1 MTYNSRPM
9 YGIKESFYGPAAYR
23 EAEYQQSTKP
33 QPAQSLAVGDSKT
46 KPTIEG
52 FEKTIYP
59 QPGTKQELM
68 GAGVVAYAQAFETW
82 AEDANAPEPEPT
94 PEYEAVTFTSTTTTT
109 YTPEFAENTYYK
121 TEVVDEQTV
130 YVLVSSEPEDWGT
143 GTYYTRE
150 GAEPDYTYSAVTFTP
165 HSTTTYSPAFAEN
178 TYYKKEGNEYVL
190 LSSQPEDW
198 GTGTYYKVKEAE

>member
-9 YGIKESFYGPAAYR
+9 NGIKESFFGPAAYR
-23 EAEYQQSTKP
+23 EAEYQQSIKP

-59 QPGTKQELM
+59 QSGTKQELM

-82 AEDANAPEPEPT
+82 TEEEEASK
-94 PEYEAVTFTSTTTTT
+94 YEVVTFTSTTT
-109 YTPEFAENTYYK
+109 YTPAFETGVYYDSNEQSAVAL
-121 TEVVDEQTV
+121 TEQ
-130 YVLVSSEPEDWGT
+130 PANWGD
-143 GTYYTRE
+143 GTFYTRSGEE
-150 GAEPDYTYSAVTFTP
+150 GAYVFTEVTFT
-165 HSTTTYSPAFAEN
+165 STTTYSPAFAEN
-178 TYYKKEGNEYVL
+178 TYYKKEGGAYVL

-198 GTGTYYKVKEAE
+198 GTGTYYKEKEVV

>member
-9 YGIKESFYGPAAYR
+9 HGIKESFYGPAAYR

-82 AEDANAPEPEPT
+82 AEDTNAPEPT
-94 PEYEAVTFTSTTTTT
+94 PEYEAVTFSSTTT
-109 YTPEFAENTYYK
+109 YSPAFESGIYYDSNEQSAVAL
-121 TEVVDEQTV
+121 TEQ
-130 YVLVSSEPEDWGT
+130 PAGWGT
-143 GTYYTRE
+143 GTFYTRS
-150 GAEPDYTYSAVTFTP
+150 GAEGSYVFTP
-165 HSTTTYSPAFAEN
+165 VEFTSTTTYSPAFAEN
-178 TYYKKEGNEYVL
+178 TYYELEGTKYVL
-190 LSSQPEDW
+190 LSSQPNDW

>member
-82 AEDANAPEPEPT
+82 AEEE
-94 PEYEAVTFTSTTTTT
+94 EEK
-109 YTPEFAENTYYK
+109 EE
-121 TEVVDEQTV
+121 
-130 YVLVSSEPEDWGT
+130 ED
-143 GTYYTRE
+143 
-150 GAEPDYTYSAVTFTP
+150 P
-165 HSTTTYSPAFAEN
+165 N
-178 TYYKKEGNEYVL
+178 KE
-190 LSSQPEDW
+190 
-198 GTGTYYKVKEAE
+198 

>member
-82 AEDANAPEPEPT
+82 AEDTNAPEPEPT
-94 PEYEAVTFTSTTTTT
+94 PEYEAVKFTSTTT
-109 YTPEFAENTYYK
+109 YAPAFESGIYY
-121 TEVVDEQTV
+121 DSNEQSAV
-130 YVLVSSEPEDWGT
+130 ALIEQPAGWGT
-143 GTYYTRE
+143 GTFYTRS
-150 GAEPDYTYSAVTFTP
+150 GAEGSYVFTP
-165 HSTTTYSPAFAEN
+165 VVFTSTTTYSPAFAEN
-178 TYYKKEGNEYVL
+178 TYYKKEGNGYVL

>member
-1 MTYNSRPM
+1 MTYKLRPM
-9 YGIKESFYGPAAYR
+9 YGIKESFFGPAAYR
-23 EAEYQQSTKP
+23 EAEFYQSTHP
-33 QPAQSLAVGDSKT
+33 NNPAQSLAVGDSIDH
-46 KPTIEG
+46 PTIEG
-52 FEKTIYP
+52 FEKTIRP

-68 GAGVVAYAQAFETW
+68 GAGVVAYAQAFQKFA
-82 AEDANAPEPEPT
+82 AEQGEAPEPA

-121 TEVVDEQTV
+121 TETVEGQTV

-143 GTYYTRE
+143 GTYYTRK
-150 GAEPDYTYSAVTFTP
+150 GADPDYTYKAVTFTP
-165 HSTTTYSPAFAEN
+165 HSTTTYSPEFAAN
-178 TYYKKEGNEYVL
+178 TYYKKEGEAYVL

>member
-82 AEDANAPEPEPT
+82 AEDANASEPEPT
-94 PEYEAVTFTSTTTTT
+94 PQYETVTFT
-109 YTPEFAENTYYK
+109 
-121 TEVVDEQTV
+121 
-130 YVLVSSEPEDWGT
+130 GT
-143 GTYYTRE
+143 GTEEDPY
-150 GAEPDYTYSAVTFTP
+150 V
-165 HSTTTYSPAFAEN
+165 PAFAEN
-178 TYYKKEGNEYVL
+178 TYYKKEGDKYVL
-190 LSSQPEDW
+190 LSSKPNDW
-198 GTGTYYKVKEAE
+198 GTGTYYKVKEAV

>member
-9 YGIKESFYGPAAYR
+9 NGIKESFFGPAAYR

-59 QPGTKQELM
+59 QSGTKQELM

-82 AEDANAPEPEPT
+82 TEEEEASK
-94 PEYEAVTFTSTTTTT
+94 YEVVTFTSTTTYSPAFETGV
-109 YTPEFAENTYYK
+109 YYVSNEQSAVAL
-121 TEVVDEQTV
+121 TE
-130 YVLVSSEPEDWGT
+130 EPANWGT
-143 GTYYTRE
+143 GTFYTRSGEE
-150 GAEPDYTYSAVTFTP
+150 GSYVFKKVTFT
-165 HSTTTYSPAFAEN
+165 STTTYSPAFAEN
-178 TYYKKEGNEYVL
+178 TYYKKEGGAYVL

-198 GTGTYYKVKEAE
+198 GTGTYYKEKEVS

>member
-9 YGIKESFYGPAAYR
+9 HGIKESFYGPAAYR

-82 AEDANAPEPEPT
+82 VEEEKAYRRCT
-94 PEYEAVTFTSTTTTT
+94 PAGSRL
-109 YTPEFAENTYYK
+109 PSA
-121 TEVVDEQTV
+121 
-130 YVLVSSEPEDWGT
+130 
-143 GTYYTRE
+143 TRP
-150 GAEPDYTYSAVTFTP
+150 GFRWRTA
-165 HSTTTYSPAFAEN
+165 
-178 TYYKKEGNEYVL
+178 
-190 LSSQPEDW
+190 
-198 GTGTYYKVKEAE
+198 

>member
-9 YGIKESFYGPAAYR
+9 YGIKESFYGTAAYR

-94 PEYEAVTFTSTTTTT
+94 PQYEAVTFTSTTT
-109 YTPEFAENTYYK
+109 YAPAFESGVYYASNEQSAVAL
-121 TEVVDEQTV
+121 TEQ
-130 YVLVSSEPEDWGT
+130 PADWGT
-143 GTYYTRE
+143 GTYYTRS
-150 GAEPDYTYSAVTFTP
+150 GAEGSYVFTPVTFT
-165 HSTTTYSPAFAEN
+165 STTTYSPAFAEN
-178 TYYKKEGNEYVL
+178 TYYEKEGDKYVL
-190 LSSQPEDW
+190 LSSQPNDW